1 MTARGSARR
10 VAVITALAGLVSLSV
25 AAPASATWSIVAVD
39 PDTQEVGVAVAS
51 CVEAP
56 FGTTILPQV
65 PALAPGIGALA
76 AQAQFSQA
84 TRDQALDLL
93 LAGQSPMSVIDMV
106 LAGDPSAA
114 SRQYAVV
121 DLRMQ
126 VAAYTGDATMAW
138 AGHATGSRVSVQGNI
153 LYGPEV
159 VDDALAAFEAPAPR
173 CPWTLADRLL
183 VALEAGSAQGGDN
196 RCSEEQSALA
206 ADLMVAKPG
215 DVVGAPSLDLRIESQ
230 PMGGENPVELLRA
243 AYDQWR
249 VTHPPDDSACGAG
262 SGSDDGNDATS
273 GGGTSPVPPPA
284 ASTSGAAD
292 GDDDASSP
300 APTSAPSSD
309 GAAGSSSAFGS
320 SSALGPPA
328 EDARARGCGCDTAR
342 PHRREIVGAA
352 LVLLV
357 IGPRRRKTAL
367 GSVS

>member
-1 MTARGSARR
+1 M
-10 VAVITALAGLVSLSV
+10 AVITALAGLVTLSV

-56 FGTTILPQV
+56 FGTTLLPQV

-93 LAGQSPMSVIDMV
+93 LAGQPPMNVIDMV
-106 LAGDPSAA
+106 VAGDPSAA

-153 LYGPEV
+153 LYGPDV

-173 CPWTLADRLL
+173 CPFTLADRLL

-230 PMGGENPVELLRA
+230 PMGGENPVALLRA
-243 AYDQWR
+243 AYDEWR

-262 SGSDDGNDATS
+262 SGTDDGSDATS
-273 GGGTSPVPPPA
+273 GGGMGSGSSSGPRPG
-284 ASTSGAAD
+284 ASTSGAPE
-292 GDDDASSP
+292 GDDDGATAP
-300 APTSAPSSD
+300 APTSAPSSA
-309 GAAGSSSAFGS
+309 GTAGSSA
-320 SSALGPPA
+320 A
-328 EDARARGCGCDTAR
+328 EDARARGCGCDIGR
-342 PHRREIVGAA
+342 PHRGEIFGAA
-352 LVLLV
+352 LVLLA
-357 IGPRRRKTAL
+357 IGPRRRKTPL